1 MMLHTAAHALAYR
14 IARRAIRPKAP
25 LLVSEWADANRVLSE
40 EGSAEPGRWR
50 TSRNPPQREILDAL
64 SEDAPG
70 EKVVLMKPSQW
81 GGTEIGSNFVGYCID
96 HVKGPGAVVMPTEA
110 SLQDWTSQKFDPM
123 VKDTPVVNE
132 SMALR
137 SNRSGDNA
145 AKRKRFKGGLIYFK
159 TSGSTAEL
167 KASSLK
173 WGMADEVD
181 EWDWTTP
188 QGDPL
193 GLFEIRFAA
202 FHNSKLFIVSS
213 PTVKDASKIEEQ
225 FEAGDQRRY
234 HVPCPHCG
242 ERQVLKWNNLKWKS
256 EYTSYLLREREILEN
271 SLSVR
276 WDREDSGIKSTDVDS
291 TNVVRKGF
299 DAFAPLPTVKYS
311 VDTSRVTRAWYV
323 CEHCGCEIDEHQKP
337 GMLAAG
343 RWIAENPGALYR
355 SYHINGIYTPIGI
368 GRSWVQL
375 AQEWIE
381 AQGDAKKLVI
391 FINTRLAESWADRS
405 HDLKPNALIARA
417 EPYALRTI
425 PQGVLVLTAGVDTQ
439 DDRLEV
445 RVIGWGADKKE
456 WTIDYHI
463 IPGKPSGDEV
473 WAALDDYL
481 TAEFTNSY
489 GKTLRIEATAIDTGG
504 HFTHDVYAYVRRAKA
519 RRVIACKGASTTGR
533 VILGKPSHQDV
544 NWRGQTVK
552 KGVALY
558 IVGTDTAKH
567 HIYGRLNDDT
577 DKDPGER
584 KVHFS
589 TELEHAFFDQ
599 QVSEVFNPRKNR
611 WEIKKGKRNEVL
623 DTHVY
628 ATAASHHPEL
638 YLHKWKAADWK
649 RRAAMIEPEQTAE
662 PAETSAEQKPI
673 EAPKKPPVKT
683 RMPGRNHGIPNLGW

>member
-132 SMALR
+132 AMALR

-202 FHNSKLFIVSS
+202 FHNSKLFVVSS
-213 PTVKDASKIEEQ
+213 PTIKDASKIEEQ

-234 HVPCPHCG
+234 HVPCPHCE
-242 ERQVLKWNNLKWKS
+242 ERQTLKWSN
-256 EYTSYLLREREILEN
+256 
-271 SLSVR
+271 VR
-276 WDREDSGIKSTDVDS
+276 WT
-291 TNVVRKGF
+291 VVGQ
-299 DAFAPLPTVKYS
+299 
-311 VDTSRVTRAWYV
+311 RVTRAWYV
-323 CEHCGCEIDEHQKP
+323 CEHCGCEIDEHQKH
-337 GMLAAG
+337 GMLAGG

-355 SYHINGIYTPIGI
+355 SYHINGIYTPNGL

-405 HDLKPNALIARA
+405 HDLKPNVLIARA

-584 KVHFS
+584 RVHFS

-599 QVSEVFNPRKNR
+599 QVAEVFNPRKNR

-638 YLHKWKAADWK
+638 YLHKWKVADWK

-662 PAETSAEQKPI
+662 PAETAAEQKPI